1 MNGELM
7 MQTSNL
13 DLRELLSFKP
23 QGGSMSFLEQRI
35 YFEDLYSQGIK
46 RMDLCQS
53 LGPDITKSIVIK
65 AGFTKGWLVAERIRR
80 SMPELWDE
88 AKMGKLGP
96 LLSSMYGFGE
106 MLYNQRQDGIINK
119 PLVDSYFVGLFEAE
133 QQLELIGQSD
143 EAVCW
148 EGIGFA
154 SGYVSNVEQRTVYFM
169 EGECQACGDK
179 YCHLWGNYVEE
190 WGDEITPLLPFYN
203 NISNESV
210 ASQLSDVL
218 EKEYQLPP
226 IIQTK
231 IKDTL
236 WNSKDD
242 DSYPVSASYAMN
254 RLLDIAAN
262 VAKAPT
268 SVLVTGESGV
278 GKEKLVRFIHDNS
291 QRKDKPLVA
300 INCGALAETL
310 LENELFGHS
319 KGAFTGAD
327 GNKTGLIESANG
339 GTLFLDEVGE
349 LSPAMQVKLLR
360 VLQEREIIK
369 VGDNSAIKVDLRI
382 ISATNKSLEKAVEAG
397 EFRQD
402 LYYRLKVIELVIPP
416 LRERRED
423 ILPLCR
429 QFLNRF
435 NDVLGKS
442 FTGFNHRAADLLLNY
457 DWPGNVRELI
467 NVIERAA
474 VLGINAQIQPEDLPD
489 ELHTLATPTST
500 HDTILSLHEV
510 ERCHIISTM
519 KKLRNNKSLVAKKLG
534 LSQATLYRKLKSY
547 DYEDAEG

>member
-1 MNGELM
+1 